1 MKFGAYLEQKQPFVY
16 KTFLKEKEEGHFGHA
31 FLLSG
36 EAGTPLKET
45 AFYLAKTLL
54 CDHPNPLAC
63 EECLTCQRVE
73 HGNYS
78 DLLFLDGSE
87 GSIKKEDVEEIVG
100 SFTKTAAES
109 KGIMIYIIHLVE
121 NMTVEAVNALLKF
134 LEEPS
139 TKTYAFLTTQNEAR
153 ILPTIISRCETMR
166 LLLRPRLEVI
176 GEATM
181 EGVSQQDAEILS
193 YFSNSA
199 DLVKLESESS
209 DYEGAKRAFELALD
223 SLSGP
228 RSSIIYGFEKNI
240 IPLIRT
246 KETGR
251 YFLDMLS
258 LAFKD
263 LIAIETHGDIVLT
276 TYDTLLKPLAT
287 SLRHPKDSLLAIY
300 EVRGQ
305 IDLNISLAS
314 LLEHLAA
321 VIAKED

>member
-1 MKFGAYLEQKQPFVY
+1 MKFADYLQQKQPFVW
-16 KTFLKEKEEGHFGHA
+16 KTFLSEKTEGRLGHA

-45 AFYLAKTLL
+45 AFFLAKSLL
-54 CDHPNPLAC
+54 CDHPEPLADETC
-63 EECLTCQRVE
+63 RTCQRVD
-73 HGNYS
+73 HGNFS

-87 GSIKKEDVEEIVG
+87 GSIKKEEIGELVG
-100 SFTKTAAES
+100 GFTKTAVED
-109 KGIMIYIIHLVE
+109 KGMMIYIIHLVE
-121 NMTVEAVNALLKF
+121 NMTPEAVNSLLKF

-139 TKTYAFLTTQNEAR
+139 TKTIAFLTTENEAR
-153 ILPTIISRCETMR
+153 ILPTIVSRCETMR
-166 LLLRPRLEVI
+166 LLLRPRKEVI
-176 GEATM
+176 SEAVE
-181 EGVSQQDAEILS
+181 EGVPLKDAEVLS
-193 YFSNSA
+193 YFCNSA
-199 DLVKLESESS
+199 DLVKLEAESS
-209 DYEGAKRAFELALD
+209 DYEGARRAFEIALD
-223 SLSGP
+223 ALKGP
-228 RSSIIYGFEKNI
+228 RSAIIYGFEKNI
-240 IPLIRT
+240 IPLVKG

-263 LIAIETHGDIVLT
+263 LITLENHGEIVLS
-276 TYDTLLKPLAT
+276 TYGTLLAPLAQ
-287 SLRHPKDSLLAIY
+287 SLRHLKDSLYAVL

>member
-1 MKFGAYLEQKQPFVY
+1 MKFSAYLEQKQPFVW
-16 KTFLKEKEEGHFGHA
+16 KTFLSEKTEGRLGHA

-45 AFYLAKTLL
+45 AFFLAKSLL
-54 CDHPNPLAC
+54 CDHPQPLADETC
-63 EECLTCQRVE
+63 RTCQRVD
-73 HGNYS
+73 HGNFS

-87 GSIKKEDVEEIVG
+87 GSIKKEEIEDLVG
-100 SFTKTAAES
+100 GFTKTAVED

-121 NMTVEAVNALLKF
+121 NMTPEAVNALLKF

-139 TKTYAFLTTQNEAR
+139 TRTFAFLTTENEAR
-153 ILPTIISRCETMR
+153 ILPTIVSRCETMR
-166 LLLRPRLEVI
+166 LLLRPRKEVI
-176 GEATM
+176 AEAV
-181 EGVSQQDAEILS
+181 EAGVPLKDAEVLS
-193 YFSNSA
+193 YFCNSTE
-199 DLVKLESESS
+199 LVKLEAESS
-209 DYEGAKRAFELALD
+209 DYEGARQAFELALD
-223 SLSGP
+223 ALRGP
-228 RSSIIYGFEKNI
+228 RSAIIYGFEKNI
-240 IPLIRT
+240 IPLVKG

-263 LIAIETHGDIVLT
+263 LIALENHGEIVLT
-276 TYDTLLKPLAT
+276 TYGTLLAPLAQ
-287 SLRHPKDSLLAIY
+287 SLRHLKDSLYAVLD
-300 EVRGQ
+300 VRGQ